1 MGGGKKNIEY
11 DKVCST
17 DGEDGTKEEADACE
31 YQKLIVQIDCSLC
44 FTFIVLSGIVVN
56 ALVVG
61 LIIFAQP
68 RYMIYSMGLF
78 YTAGCMLLYDM
89 IACRKA
95 CKSDRDETGDT

>member
-1 MGGGKKNIEY
+1 MGGGKKKIKHN
-11 DKVCST
+11 KACST
-17 DGEDGTKEEADACE
+17 YGNGDSKEEADTRE
-31 YQKLIVQIDCSLC
+31 YQKLIVQIDSSLC
-44 FTFIVLSGIVVN
+44 FTFIVLTGIAVN

-61 LIIFAQP
+61 LTIFTQP

-95 CKSDRDETGDT
+95 AKHDRDETGDT